1 MIFRKANNTDID
13 KIIELINSAYRSGKG
28 WTNEVFLVSGNRT
41 TEDEV
46 LGYIKNAHLFVLEK
60 EEILSVICIEEQGK
74 SAYIGFLAV
83 DTKLQN
89 QGIGKLMLQKA
100 EEYALKTL
108 GLSKFVMVVVSDRK
122 ELIEFYLRRG
132 YKKTAKIIN
141 YPTNL
146 NVGTPKKDLQVIYLA
161 KEIKCCFRYRH

>member
-1 MIFRKANNTDID
+1 MIFRKANSADID
-13 KIIELINSAYRSGKG
+13 KIIKLINSAYRSGVG
-28 WTNEVFLVSGNRT
+28 WTNEASLVSGNRT
-41 TEDEV
+41 TKDEV
-46 LGYIKNAHLFVLEK
+46 VGYINNAHLFVLEK

-89 QGIGKLMLQKA
+89 QGIGKLMLEKA

-108 GLSKFVMVVVSDRK
+108 GLSNFVMAVVADRE

-132 YKKTAKIIN
+132 YKKTTRIID

-146 NVGTPKKDLQVIYLA
+146 NVGTPKKDLQVIYLR
-161 KEIKCCFRYRH
+161 KEIIC

>member
-1 MIFRKANNTDID
+1 MIIRKATNADID
-13 KIIELINSAYRSGKG
+13 NIIELVNRAYRSGEG
-28 WTNEVFLVSGNRT
+28 WTNEASLVSGNRT
-41 TEDEV
+41 TKDEV
-46 LGYIKNAHLFVLEK
+46 LGYINNAHLFVLEK

-83 DTKLQN
+83 DIKLQN

-100 EEYALKTL
+100 EEYALITL
-108 GLSKFVMVVVSDRK
+108 GLSSFVMAVVADRE

-146 NVGTPKKDLQVIYLA
+146 NVGTPKKDLKVIYLK
-161 KEIKCCFRYRH
+161 KEK

>member
-13 KIIELINSAYRSGKG
+13 NIIELVNRAYRSGEG
-28 WTNEVFLVSGNRT
+28 WTNEASLVSGNRT
-41 TEDEV
+41 TKDEV
-46 LGYIKNAHLFVLEK
+46 VGYINNAHLFVLEK

-89 QGIGKLMLQKA
+89 QGIGKLMLQNA
-100 EEYALKTL
+100 EEYALQTL
-108 GLSKFVMVVVSDRK
+108 GLSNFVMAVVADRE

-132 YKKTAKIIN
+132 YKKTAKIID

-146 NVGTPKKDLQVIYLA
+146 NVGTPKKNLHVIYLK
-161 KEIKCCFRYRH
+161 KEIRC

>member
-1 MIFRKANNTDID
+1 MIFRKATNADID
-13 KIIELINSAYRSGKG
+13 NIIELVNRVYRSGEG
-28 WTNEVFLVSGNRT
+28 WTNEASLVLGNRT
-41 TEDEV
+41 SKDEV
-46 LGYIKNAHLFVLEK
+46 VGYIKNAHLFVLEK
-60 EEILSVICIEEQGK
+60 EGILSVICIEEQDK

-89 QGIGKLMLQKA
+89 QGIGKVMLQKA

-108 GLSKFVMVVVSDRK
+108 GLSSFVMAVVADRE

-132 YKKTAKIIN
+132 YKKTAKIID

-146 NVGTPKKDLQVIYLA
+146 NVGTPKKDLHVIYLK
-161 KEIKCCFRYRH
+161 KEIRC

>member
-1 MIFRKANNTDID
+1 MIFRKAINADID
-13 KIIELINSAYRSGKG
+13 NIIELVNKAYRSGEG
-28 WTNEVFLVSGNRT
+28 WTNEASLVSGNRT
-41 TEDEV
+41 SKDEV
-46 LGYIKNAHLFVLEK
+46 LGYIENAHLFVLEK
-60 EEILSVICIEEQGK
+60 SEILAVICVEEQDK

-89 QGIGKLMLQKA
+89 QGIGRLMLQNA

-108 GLSKFVMVVVSDRK
+108 GLSSFVMAVVADRE

-161 KEIKCCFRYRH
+161 KEIKC